1 MSSFYLTEIYK
12 FAIMDNVNKFRK
24 IIYSVLILALVGG
37 VFAGG
42 AIFGYYKRPAVEKVY
57 TLFNKEAT
65 KPADVDFSPFWV
77 AWNTIEQKYVA
88 KDSVDDQAMVWGA
101 IEGMAKGLGDPYT
114 VFFPPQESKMFQE
127 NINGNFSGVGME
139 IGIRKGVL
147 IVISPLKN
155 TPAYRAG
162 IKAGDTIIKI
172 DDKVTTDMTADEAA
186 NFIRGEKGTKVKLTI
201 LRKDID
207 EPLEFEVVRDTIII
221 PTLDTETKPG
231 GIFVIKLYNFS
242 NGSADAFRKSLR
254 EFVLSGNNK
263 LILDLRN
270 NPGGYLESA
279 VDMASWFLPIGE
291 VVAREKFGSG
301 EENVFRSKGY
311 DIFNS
316 PAGKLPMVILVNEGS
331 ASASEILAG
340 ALQEHGTAKLVGV
353 KTFGK
358 GSVQELIQ
366 ITPNTSLKLTIAK
379 WLTPNGK
386 SLSDDG
392 LEPDTKVEMAKEDI
406 DANKDPQMDKAME
419 LLK

>member
-1 MSSFYLTEIYK
+1 MTRI
-12 FAIMDNVNKFRK
+12 RK
-24 IIYSVLILALVGG
+24 IIYFILILALVGG

-57 TLFNKEAT
+57 ALFNKEAT

-114 VFFPPQESKMFQE
+114 TFFPPQQSKMFQE
-127 NINGNFSGVGME
+127 NIRGDFGGVGME

-172 DDKVTTDMTADEAA
+172 DEKVTTDMTADEAA
-186 NFIRGEKGTKVKLTI
+186 SLIRGEKGTKVKLTM
-201 LRKDID
+201 LRKDAD
-207 EPLEFEVVRDTIII
+207 EPLEFEITRETIIVPI
-221 PTLDTETKPG
+221 LDTETKPG

-242 NGSADAFRKSLR
+242 NGSTDAFRSALR

-311 DIFNS
+311 DVFK
-316 PAGKLPMVILVNEGS
+316 KLPMVILVNEGS

-340 ALQEHGTAKLVGV
+340 ALQEHSIAKLIGV

-366 ITPNTSLKLTIAK
+366 ITPDTSLKLTIAK

-386 SLSDDG
+386 SLSDNG
-392 LEPDTKVEMAKEDI
+392 LEPDIKAEMTKKDI
-406 DANKDPQMDKAME
+406 DENKDPQMDKALE
-419 LLK
+419 VASSQY

>member
-1 MSSFYLTEIYK
+1 MTRIK
-12 FAIMDNVNKFRK
+12 K
-24 IIYSVLILALVGG
+24 IIYFFLIVAVVGG

-77 AWNTIEQKYVA
+77 TWNTIDQKYVS
-88 KDSVDDQAMVWGA
+88 KDSIDNQKLVWGA

-114 VFFPPQESKMFQE
+114 MFFPPQESKMFQE
-127 NINGNFSGVGME
+127 NIRGDFGGVGME
-139 IGIRKGVL
+139 IGIRKDVL

-172 DDKVTTDMTADEAA
+172 DDKVTTDMTTDEAA
-186 NFIRGEKGTKVKLTI
+186 SFIRGEKGTKVKLTM

-207 EPLEFEVVRDTIII
+207 EPLEFEITRDTIIVPI
-221 PTLDTETKPG
+221 LDTETKPS
-231 GIFVIKLYNFS
+231 GIFVIRLYNFS
-242 NGSADAFRKSLR
+242 NGSADAFRDALR

-311 DIFNS
+311 DIFK
-316 PAGKLPMVILVNEGS
+316 KLSMVILVNEGS

-340 ALQEHGTAKLVGV
+340 ALEEHGIAKLVGV

-366 ITPNTSLKLTIAK
+366 ITPDTSLKLTIAK

-386 SLSDDG
+386 SLSDNG
-392 LEPDTKVEMAKEDI
+392 LEPNTKVEMTKKDI
-406 DANKDPQMDKAME
+406 DENKDPQMEKAVE
-419 LLK
+419 VVSSQ

>member
-1 MSSFYLTEIYK
+1 MTRIK
-12 FAIMDNVNKFRK
+12 K
-24 IIYSVLILALVGG
+24 IIYFFLIVAVVGG

-77 AWNTIEQKYVA
+77 TWNTIDQKYVS
-88 KDSVDDQAMVWGA
+88 KDSIDNQKLVWGA

-114 VFFPPQESKMFQE
+114 MFFPPQESKMFQE
-127 NINGNFSGVGME
+127 NIRGDFGGVGME
-139 IGIRKGVL
+139 IGIRKDVL

-172 DDKVTTDMTADEAA
+172 DDKVTTDMTTDEAA
-186 NFIRGEKGTKVKLTI
+186 SFIRGEKGTKVKLTM

-207 EPLEFEVVRDTIII
+207 EPLEFEITRDTIIVPI
-221 PTLDTETKPG
+221 LDTETKPS
-231 GIFVIKLYNFS
+231 GIFVIRLYNFS
-242 NGSADAFRKSLR
+242 NGSADAFRDALR

-311 DIFNS
+311 DIFK
-316 PAGKLPMVILVNEGS
+316 KLSMVILVNEGS

-340 ALQEHGTAKLVGV
+340 ALEEHGIAKLVGV

-366 ITPNTSLKLTIAK
+366 ITPDTSLKLTIAK

-386 SLSDDG
+386 SLSDNG
-392 LEPDTKVEMAKEDI
+392 LEPNTKVEMTKKDM
-406 DANKDPQMDKAME
+406 DANKDPQMEKAVE
-419 LLK
+419 VISSQ